1 MVWQGEAAAS
11 PQFRAA
17 RQPHP
22 SLKNKGLDMGWAGSA
37 VNISRAH
44 KS

>member
-1 MVWQGEAAAS
+1 METFDNTLNG
-11 PQFRAA
+11 RAA
-17 RQPHP
+17 LPPHP